1 MISACVGSFAGRD
14 KRPIVEFALESAQA
28 VRKMATKQAWQKTQI
43 QGVADHLHQGLAL
56 LYAAWP
62 CMHSLPLPLPY
73 HLPSYTVQTPC
84 TQRGKQVVF
93 LLSYAPAHHNQA
105 IHNSCFCSMIYSSMC
120 RQTLLKQPCQWCKVS
135 DLVCEQRQSWG
146 WTTSEAVT

>member
-1 MISACVGSFAGRD
+1 MIAACVGSFAGRD

-28 VRKMATKQAWQKTQI
+28 VRKMATKQAWQKTQM
-43 QGVADHLHQGLAL
+43 QGVADHIHQGLAL
-56 LYAAWP
+56 LYAA
-62 CMHSLPLPLPY
+62 
-73 HLPSYTVQTPC
+73 C
-84 TQRGKQVVF
+84 THCHCHTTYQATLYRRLALKRGKQVVF

-105 IHNSCFCSMIYSSMC
+105 IHNSRFCSMIYSSIC
-120 RQTLLKQPCQWCKVS
+120 RQALLKKPCQWCKVS